1 LKTCT
6 INNDHDP
13 KTNRLWSIGEK
24 EIMKLA
30 INSIVF
36 VAAIVLAG
44 CEKKVE
50 APAVADA
57 GLPEKPACCEP
68 AAPAPAVEADA
79 APAVAPVAPL
89 AAPATEKVTAPT
101 TTVTK

>member
-1 LKTCT
+1 
-6 INNDHDP
+6 
-13 KTNRLWSIGEK
+13 
-24 EIMKLA
+24 MKLA

-68 AAPAPAVEADA
+68 AATSAPASDVDA
-79 APAVAPVAPL
+79 TVPVAPL
-89 AAPATEKVTAPT
+89 TAPTGEQVTAPT